1 MKDKDIIL
9 LFPPQWVPDH
19 PYLSLPLLSSFLTEK
34 GFSVSQADINLKCYD
49 YFLSRAG
56 LEFYLARIQ
65 EKLTEGT
72 EKIIKKRKFYH
83 TIGDAIIYN
92 VESAKDNLRNGKN
105 AFEAF
110 TLLRTALELISSAYD
125 STIISFNSYEMKY
138 SPYTVRDLH
147 AGIHDSKNNMFSPIF
162 STDIVPYLLNEDP
175 HLFALSIIHT
185 SQLIPALTL
194 AHELKTQ
201 GDDPFIAVGGPFF
214 SAHADFWE
222 RLNPLFDY
230 IDSII
235 FYDGETALAS
245 LISCIEKE
253 GDFSTVPNLM
263 YRDGTRLKRSRVSH
277 TEDIN
282 ALPPPSFAGFP
293 LTEYLC
299 PLVILP
305 LETSR
310 GCYWSRCTFCPN
322 STGQRHQYRSRN
334 PDRVVED
341 MISLQTTYG
350 ARYFEFVDDAIPP
363 QKLRHLSK
371 RLISEDMGVRWGAEV
386 RLEPQFTA
394 DLLTQM
400 HKSGCRILYFGLESA
415 NPRILSLMDKGT
427 DVSTAQ
433 KILYDSHE
441 AGIWNHVYVFFG
453 FPTETEAE
461 AEDTISFIRNHA
473 PIINSVGFGYFVL
486 CEGSKIFEAPTHFN
500 IKKILESK
508 EELKP
513 NRQYIIDKGIPQ
525 EKAKK
530 IVMMFHEKTKKDFDS
545 SFIHNFRWL
554 SPLEKGY
561 LH

>member
-1 MKDKDIIL
+1 MCDAILISPPQWFPGRPFLSIPALTAFLQSKEYDVIQRDANIAFYNWILSKDILKSFYSRIDKDIIEKKDVASK
-9 LFPPQWVPDH
+9 FKV
-19 PYLSLPLLSSFLTEK
+19 LSLTIDSLLETIENTKESIKT
-34 GFSVSQADINLKCYD
+34 QMMNTTY
-49 YFLSRAG
+49 
-56 LEFYLARIQ
+56 YLQ
-65 EKLTEGT
+65 
-72 EKIIKKRKFYH
+72 
-83 TIGDAIIYN
+83 
-92 VESAKDNLRNGKN
+92 
-105 AFEAF
+105 
-110 TLLRTALELISSAYD
+110 
-125 STIISFNSYEMKY
+125 
-138 SPYTVRDLH
+138 
-147 AGIHDSKNNMFSPIF
+147 
-162 STDIVPYLLNEDP
+162 
-175 HLFALSIIHT
+175 
-185 SQLIPALTL
+185 LTL
-194 AHELKTQ
+194 AFEIISLAHYPTILNLNSYSPPDLPFTQ
-201 GDDPFIAVGGPFF
+201 LITNTSHNPFIIFLEKFILPLILEKRPTMVGISVNAHSQVIPSLTLSHLIKKENPHVHICLGGNTF
-214 SAHADFWE
+214 SRSE
-222 RLNPLFDY
+222 KELPILNPLFDY
-230 IDSII
+230 VDSII

-293 LTEYLC
+293 LTEYFSPML
-299 PLVILP
+299 ILP
-305 LETSR
+305 LQTSR
-310 GCYWSRCTFCPN
+310 GCYWSRCTFCAIPHGEGH
-322 STGQRHQYRSRN
+322 TYRSRN

-461 AEDTISFIRNHA
+461 AEDTISFIQNHT
-473 PIINSVGFGYFVL
+473 PIINSVGFGRFLLYRN
-486 CEGSKIFEAPTHFN
+486 SKIYQHHQDFGITKILKKKSPLSFIFDYESSNGLNNNQITSCENRMKTIIHDTSRGLAPYYEWLAMIPL
-500 IKKILESK
+500 IKKE
-508 EELKP
+508 
-513 NRQYIIDKGIPQ
+513 
-525 EKAKK
+525 
-530 IVMMFHEKTKKDFDS
+530 FT
-545 SFIHNFRWL
+545 
-554 SPLEKGY
+554 
-561 LH
+561 